1 MKVLR
6 VEPRKMPEV
15 IEIDNT
21 LNALQKQ
28 VNGYIQAIY
37 PFDDPVAIVCNEEGK
52 IMDLVHLEENR
63 LLRDEDGTIID
74 LLVGTFLVVGLGD
87 EDFDSLSDDLIV
99 KYNKYFMDNGPV
111 LIF

>member
-1 MKVLR
+1 MKVIR
-6 VEPRKMPEV
+6 VEPRKMPEI

-21 LNALQKQ
+21 LDALQEQ

-37 PFDDPVAIVCNEEGK
+37 LFDDPVAIVCNEEGK
-52 IMDLVHLEENR
+52 LMDLEENR

>member
-1 MKVLR
+1 MKVIR
-6 VEPRKMPEV
+6 VEPRKMPEI

-21 LNALQKQ
+21 LDALQEQ

-37 PFDDPVAIVCNEEGK
+37 PFDDQVAIVCNEEGK
-52 IMDLVHLEENR
+52 LMDLEENR

>member
-6 VEPRKMPEV
+6 VEPRKMPEI

-21 LNALQKQ
+21 LDALQEQ

-37 PFDDPVAIVCNEEGK
+37 PFDDQVAIVCNEEGK
-52 IMDLVHLEENR
+52 LMDLEENR